1 MRLSTEYCKYSDITL
16 CFKVNPFTQG
26 VVGHKKQVEK
36 TDLTFIFK
44 MRK

>member
-1 MRLSTEYCKYSDITL
+1 MRLSIESCEYSDLTS
-16 CFKVNPFTQG
+16 CFKIRSITQG
-26 VVGHKKQVEK
+26 VLGYKKQVEK